1 MGLGLEYW
9 HNFVPEPPRYKICFR
24 VCMNYTHKYTYTFPP
39 DVISCSALLHNLHK
53 RSVPTRFRW
62 CICICMQIF
71 HNFETNHVSKDRMKD
86 VQVFQ
91 KPLELSDPRLIQTL
105 FRDFCCMS
113 SDGSPWYFPLQC
125 VCTPFKHCPMGRGMD
140 QLTISWSA
148 FNFIRKPCLKGP
160 LLLKIG
166 L

>member
-1 MGLGLEYW
+1 
-9 HNFVPEPPRYKICFR
+9 
-24 VCMNYTHKYTYTFPP
+24 MNYTHKYTYTLPP

-91 KPLELSDPRLIQTL
+91 KPLELPDPRLCLETSVVWVLMGHLGTFQ
-105 FRDFCCMS
+105 S
-113 SDGSPWYFPLQC
+113 SDPTHHFTLSHGKRHGSSDRWYCFSSVKAPPYGNCSLWIWI
-125 VCTPFKHCPMGRGMD
+125 TSGKY
-140 QLTISWSA
+140 A
-148 FNFIRKPCLKGP
+148 LKG
-160 LLLKIG
+160 LYY
-166 L
+166 